1 MKIFVDT
8 GSLEEI
14 KKANEL
20 GVLDGVTTNP
30 SLIAKEK
37 GVDFH
42 TRIADICKIVKGPVS
57 AEVVSTNA
65 AGMLKEAE
73 ELIKIA
79 PNVTIKLPTI
89 AEGLKACKV
98 LSERGVKV
106 NMTLV
111 FQPLQAMMVAKA
123 GATFV
128 SPFLG
133 RLDDIGHDGM
143 GLIREIRTIFNNYGY
158 KTQIL
163 AASIRSPL
171 HLVQAAMIGA
181 DVATVP
187 YKVLEEVLHH
197 PLTDIGLKKF
207 LEDWEKSHA
216 AKA

>member
-14 KKANEL
+14 KKANDL

-65 AGMLKEAE
+65 PGMLKEAE

-89 AEGLKACKV
+89 AEGLKACKI
-98 LSERGVKV
+98 LSDRGVKV

-111 FQPLQAMMVAKA
+111 FQPLQALMVAKA
-123 GATFV
+123 GATFA

-143 GLIREIRTIFNNYGY
+143 NLIREIRTIYNNYGY

-197 PLTDIGLKKF
+197 PLTDSGLKTF

>member
-1 MKIFVDT
+1 MKIFIDT

-42 TRIADICKIVKGPVS
+42 TRIRDICSVVKGPVS
-57 AEVVSTNA
+57 AEVVSTDA
-65 AGMLKEAE
+65 PGMLKEAE

-89 AEGLKACKV
+89 PEGLKACKI
-98 LSERGVKV
+98 LSQRGVKV
-106 NMTLV
+106 NMTLI
-111 FQPLQAMMVAKA
+111 FQPLQALLVAKA
-123 GATFV
+123 GATFA

-143 GLIREIRTIFNNYGY
+143 NLIREIRTIYSNYGY
-158 KTQIL
+158 KTEIL

-187 YKVLEEVLHH
+187 YKVLEEVLRH

-216 AKA
+216 SKA

>member
-14 KKANEL
+14 KKANDL

-42 TRIADICKIVKGPVS
+42 TRIADICKVVKGPVS
-57 AEVVSTNA
+57 AEVVSTDTP
-65 AGMLKEAE
+65 GMLKEAE

-89 AEGLKACKV
+89 AEGLKACKI

-111 FQPLQAMMVAKA
+111 FQPLQALMVAKA
-123 GATFV
+123 GATFA

-133 RLDDIGHDGM
+133 RLDDIGQDGM
-143 GLIREIRTIFNNYGY
+143 TLIREIRTIYNNYGY

-197 PLTDIGLKKF
+197 PLTDSGLKKF

-216 AKA
+216 SKA

>member
-1 MKIFVDT
+1 MKIFIDT

-14 KKANEL
+14 KKANDL

-42 TRIADICKIVKGPVS
+42 TRIEDICKVVKGPVS
-57 AEVVSTNA
+57 AEVVSTDTP
-65 AGMLKEAE
+65 GMLKEAE
-73 ELIKIA
+73 ELVKIA

-89 AEGLKACKV
+89 AEGLKACKI

-111 FQPLQAMMVAKA
+111 FQSLQALMVAKA
-123 GATFV
+123 GATFA

-133 RLDDIGHDGM
+133 RLDDIGQDGM
-143 GLIREIRTIFNNYGY
+143 TLIREIRTIYDNYGY

-187 YKVLEEVLHH
+187 YKVLEEVLRH
-197 PLTDIGLKKF
+197 PLTDNGLKKF

-216 AKA
+216 SKA